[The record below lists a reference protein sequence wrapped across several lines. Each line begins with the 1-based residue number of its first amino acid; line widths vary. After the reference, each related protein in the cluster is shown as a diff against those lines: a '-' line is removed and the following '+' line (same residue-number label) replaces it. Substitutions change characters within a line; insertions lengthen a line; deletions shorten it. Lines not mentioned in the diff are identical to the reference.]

1 MYLWSWRWQEDNNY
15 SKKGDCD
22 KSRVTVLFFRING
35 VQKLASSN
43 KSSQVKNIRSCF
55 YLAVLITWCRTAF
68 LQPLINGVQKP
79 VYRYE
84 VKFMQKCGK
93 PFSQNFSSYSKLIG
107 FFTTSL
113 YIIPDPIFLLMLLQ
127 EKLMVFPI
135 LFLNHQ
141 RK

>member
-1 MYLWSWRWQEDNNY
+1 MKNYFLFDSSYYLMQNSFFTTSDKRCSKTSLSVWSQIYAKMWKT
-15 SKKGDCD
+15 SFTK
-22 KSRVTVLFFRING
+22 FFFILKTNR
-35 VQKLASSN
+35 L
-43 KSSQVKNIRSCF
+43 
-55 YLAVLITWCRTAF
+55 F
-68 LQPLINGVQKP
+68 LQPLVNCVQKP